1 MAGTVAA
8 LNNTRDVVGV
18 APNATLYCVKV
29 LNAQGSGNW
38 SGIIAGLD
46 WIWANGP
53 VAESSDP
60 RREHEPGRT
69 RRQSGF
75 SIQGRG
81 EKAF

>member
-29 LNAQGSGNW
+29 LNSQGTGNW

-46 WIWANGP
+46 WIWANGGSQNP
-53 VAESSDP
+53 PIRVVNMSL
-60 RREHEPGRT
+60 GGL
-69 RRQSGF
+69 RRQSD
-75 SIQGRG
+75 SAIKGRN